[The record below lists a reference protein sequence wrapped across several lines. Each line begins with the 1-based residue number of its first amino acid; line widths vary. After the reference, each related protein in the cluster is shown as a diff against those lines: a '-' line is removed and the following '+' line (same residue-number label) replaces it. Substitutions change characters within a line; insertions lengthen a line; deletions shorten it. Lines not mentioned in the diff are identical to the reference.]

1 MFKQV
6 FRVAFVTLIWK
17 QYKHVIVSTLLLFAF
32 LFLVGKI
39 HADFLTHAELQGDK
53 SGLGLS
59 FLYKWL
65 AFAGAVG
72 LYFAYHFFWRARQ
85 TGDETDSKT
94 KEKSVK
100 KGFLSKATK
109 AVEETDGD
117 DPFDKIRSR
126 EKLRSRA
133 DFLIDSDSEK

>member
-17 QYKHVIVSTLLLFAF
+17 QYKHIIVSTLILFAF
-32 LFLVGKI
+32 LFLVGNI
-39 HADFLTHAELQGDK
+39 HSDFLKHAELQGDK

-59 FLYKWL
+59 FVYKWL

-72 LYFAYHFFWRARQ
+72 LYFVYHFMRTRQ
-85 TGDETDSKT
+85 TDNKT
-94 KEKSVK
+94 GEKSKKRGVK
-100 KGFLSKATK
+100 SKNTQT
-109 AVEETDGD
+109 VEEGDD

-126 EKLRSRA
+126 KKLRSRA
-133 DFLIDSDSEK
+133 DFLIDSDSDKQ